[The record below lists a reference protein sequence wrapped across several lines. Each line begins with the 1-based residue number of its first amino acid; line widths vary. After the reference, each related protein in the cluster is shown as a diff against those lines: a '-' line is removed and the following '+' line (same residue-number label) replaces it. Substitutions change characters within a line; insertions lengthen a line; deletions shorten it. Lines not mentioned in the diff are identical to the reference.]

1 MCVFCKIINGDIP
14 SYKIYEDENVFAF
27 LDINP
32 VTYGHTLVIPKKHVE
47 NIFELDSVTTNSLFV
62 GVTNVA
68 KLLKEKLK
76 TDNLNLINNNGPL
89 AYQSVFHYH
98 VHLIP
103 RYENDS
109 FSINFKPM
117 EITKDKLNQIH
128 QTLTKQ

>member
-1 MCVFCKIINGDIP
+1 MCIFCKIINEDIP

-47 NIFELDSVTTNSLFV
+47 NIFELDSATTNSLFV

-103 RYENDS
+103 RYEDDS

-128 QTLTKQ
+128 QTLTKK